1 MRFLTKFSLFI
12 SFGFQFLIVKAQ
24 HPYFYNL
31 NSENGLPSNEIY
43 QLKQDNFGFV
53 WIGCDA
59 GLFKYDGFTYKK
71 YSNQQQNGR
80 GISFL
85 QFDSDNRIWCK
96 NFFGQIYRV
105 ENDSLKKIYE
115 VNTSN
120 PSAPIFTIEENNLW
134 VINNDSILK
143 IDDKGKTIYIE
154 QIPEQIKKDRI
165 IDIKY
170 FNNTLYLFTEKLAI
184 YTLKK
189 NGAFKSFSSQINTL
203 NTYRNIRFST
213 NNKQLYLLCEYDS
226 STPKYD
232 IFYIDNDTL
241 KPHQQNNFS
250 INNHRIYS
258 IFCNKNNIWLTTPTG
273 AINFDTPETNKQ
285 IKLFEDQKISSMMID
300 REGMLWF
307 SSLHNGIFI
316 IPTLDI
322 INLNSS
328 NSSLNENHISVI
340 KRRNNNLLLL
350 GSYSGSLY
358 QLSSKKEI
366 HSTYDN
372 KKETFFNVKAI
383 YENEN
388 HIIIS
393 RGRLCIIDKKNN
405 QQYFPKYS
413 NIRDLEI
420 INDTAYLVLP
430 NFITKIW
437 IEDLIKNKL
446 NKASIINNIGGKSV
460 SYNKTDQTLY
470 FSLANGTYQLKPN
483 GNWIEVLSK
492 KGKIKSSSITTKNDV
507 TWISSINDGVYSLK
521 ENTIVNHL
529 STNNLL
535 LENEV
540 RLTFASENY
549 LWITSENYLHR
560 INLNDNKVD
569 VFDASIGINPKDIN
583 CIETWNDELVL
594 ATNNGLIFLP
604 EKFNSFSDISPSIQI
619 EKILLNNKSFP
630 FNKQISLSYNNTNL
644 RIYLNSISFKSRGN
658 YNYSYKI
665 DGLDNNFTLIP
676 ASNKFIQFSHLPSGK
691 YTIQIKAIN
700 SSNIESKLISIPV
713 IISKPYWQTWWFL
726 LLIIII
732 ISALF
737 TLAFIL
743 RVKIIK
749 RNANTKTKLIKA
761 QLTAIKSQMNPHFLF
776 NTLNS
781 LQDLIVKK
789 DIKMSNYY
797 LSKFSS
803 LLRKVLETSG
813 KNEIS
818 LNEELEILSAYL
830 ELEKLR
836 FGNDFS
842 YNINI
847 DKSIDEDNLMLH
859 PMLIQPFIEN
869 AIKHGLLHKRGEK
882 ILSINFE
889 LANDVTCIIDDNG
902 IGRKKSGEIKNR
914 NSQHHQSFATQA
926 SEKRIELL
934 NSIGTKKYSF
944 NIIDKENATGTKVI
958 LKIPYDL

>member
-1 MRFLTKFSLFI
+1 MRFLIKFSLFI

-43 QLKQDNFGFV
+43 NLKQDSFGYV

-59 GLFKYDGFTYKK
+59 GLFRYDGFSYKK
-71 YSNQQQNGR
+71 YKNQQQNGR

-85 QFDSDNRIWCK
+85 QFDKNNRIWCK

-105 ENDSLKKIYE
+105 DNDSLKIVYGI
-115 VNTSN
+115 NTSN
-120 PSAPIFTIEENNLW
+120 PSAPLFTLEDNKLW
-134 VINNDSILK
+134 VINKDSVFK
-143 IDDKGKTIYIE
+143 IDDNGNTIYAEKIPQ
-154 QIPEQIKKDRI
+154 QINKDII

-170 FNNTLYLFTEKLAI
+170 FNKTLHLITKNLTI
-184 YTLKK
+184 YTLNK
-189 NGAFKSFSSQINTL
+189 NGTYNSLASQIKTFNS
-203 NTYRNIRFST
+203 YRNFKYST
-213 NNKQLYLLCEYDS
+213 KNKQLYILCEYGNS
-226 STPKYD
+226 VPKYD

-258 IFCNKNNIWLTTPTG
+258 IFCNKNDIWLTTPTG

-316 IPTLDI
+316 IPTIDI
-322 INLNSS
+322 VNLNPS
-328 NSSLNENHISVI
+328 NSPLNENHISVI
-340 KRRNNNLLLL
+340 KRINNNLLLL
-350 GSYSGSLY
+350 GSYNGNLY
-358 QLSSKKEI
+358 DLSSKNEI
-366 HSTYDN
+366 NSIYAN
-372 KKETFFNVKAI
+372 KKETFFNVKTI

-388 HIIIS
+388 YTIIS

-405 QQYFPKYS
+405 LQYFPKYS

-420 INDTAYLVLP
+420 VNDTAYLVFP

-446 NKASIINNIGGKSV
+446 NKATIINNIGGKSV

-492 KGKIKSSSITTKNDV
+492 KGRIKSSSITTKNDV
-507 TWISSINDGVYSLK
+507 TWVSSITDGVYSLK
-521 ENTIVNHL
+521 ENTIINHL

-549 LWITSENYLHR
+549 LWITTENYLHR

-604 EKFNSFSDISPSIQI
+604 EKFNSSSNISPSIEI
-619 EKILLNNKSFP
+619 EKILLNNKSIP
-630 FNKQISLSYNNTNL
+630 FNKQISLDYNNANL

-665 DGLDNNFTLIP
+665 EGLDNNFTLIP
-676 ASNKFIQFSHLPSGK
+676 ASNKFIHFSHLPSGK

-713 IISKPYWQTWWFL
+713 FISEPYWQTWWFL
-726 LLIIII
+726 IIIIII
-732 ISALF
+732 ISVLF
-737 TLAFIL
+737 TLTFII

-749 RNANTKTKLIKA
+749 RNANNKTKLIKS

-781 LQDLIVKK
+781 LQDLIIKQ

-803 LLRKVLETSG
+803 LLRKVLETSS

-818 LNEELEILSAYL
+818 LKEEIEILSAYL

-836 FGNDFS
+836 FGSDFS

-847 DKSIDEDNLMLH
+847 DKNIDVDDLKIH

-869 AIKHGLLHKRGEK
+869 AIKHGLLHKKGEK
-882 ILSINFE
+882 ILSINVE
-889 LANDVTCIIDDNG
+889 LTNGVTCIIDDNG
-902 IGRKKSGEIKNR
+902 VGRKKSAEIKNR
-914 NSQHHQSFATQA
+914 NTQQHQSFATQA

-944 NIIDKENATGTKVI
+944 NIIDKENETGTKVI
-958 LKIPYDL
+958 VKIPYDL